1 MQKASREIAL
11 GLAILALAI
20 NTGILLGTAL
30 READKAL
37 TAKNYTPKT
46 AVYVVKPG
54 DTLWEIA
61 ERHKHLDQKAECFE
75 EFFTWV
81 CKANKGT
88 YLQPGQEVNIPYFE
102 KK

>member
-1 MQKASREIAL
+1 MRIWRETAL
-11 GLAILALAI
+11 GLALLALAI
-20 NTGILLGTAL
+20 NGGILLGTAL
-30 READKAL
+30 RSMEEAS

-75 EFFTWV
+75 EFYTWV
-81 CKANKGT
+81 CKANKGA
-88 YLQPGQEVNIPYFE
+88 YLQPGQKVSIPYFE

>member
-1 MQKASREIAL
+1 MRYVKIAVL
-11 GLAILALAI
+11 
-20 NTGILLGTAL
+20 GILMMAFSVAAGACVGYAW
-30 READKAL
+30 RAADEAW

-54 DTLWEIA
+54 DTLWDIA

-75 EFFTWV
+75 EFYTWV
-81 CKANKGT
+81 RKANKGP
-88 YLQPGQEVNIPYFE
+88 YLQPGQKVIIPYFE

>member
-1 MQKASREIAL
+1 MCILRQTAL
-11 GLAILALAI
+11 GLALLALAI
-20 NTGILLGTAL
+20 NGGILLGTAV
-30 READKAL
+30 RSMDEAL
-37 TAKNYTPKT
+37 TTKNYTPKT

-75 EFFTWV
+75 EFYTCV
-81 CKANKGT
+81 CKANQGA
-88 YLQPGQEVNIPYFE
+88 YLQPGQKVSIPYFE